1 MPMQPPMTQESAS
14 SPTKHQAPLCPF
26 CGRELARVTR
36 GQYGFWAPCDCPDAQ
51 AHDKVRKAEEER
63 AIAAE
68 LEEARLRRYRKAG
81 IPERWYVEL
90 RNPSLHAAT
99 GSRYDPGA
107 LSICNAAM
115 RGQGTW
121 LIGDVGLG
129 KTRAAMG
136 AAMAYMD
143 QRTISVGQGLSRVE
157 VTMAKVRCI
166 TEEDILA
173 AAGSRFGKGSTDE
186 AALAGFKECALLIL
200 DDLGKAKPTAWA
212 VSQIFAVIDARYSSR
227 LPLVVTSQYGPS
239 DLLARL
245 SEEGEAKTA
254 KSLGSRLCPM
264 CDRKQMQGYDHRL
277 AGDAHVAG
285 D

>member
-1 MPMQPPMTQESAS
+1 MTPPSTTRAS
-14 SPTKHQAPLCPF
+14 SSSRSSAPVCPF
-26 CGRELARVTR
+26 CGAPRSWAGDPIFGFWEPCQCDQALAAAAAERDRERQAKQEELA
-36 GQYGFWAPCDCPDAQ
+36 Q
-51 AHDKVRKAEEER
+51 
-63 AIAAE
+63 
-68 LEEARLRRYRKAG
+68 ARLRRFKGAG
-81 IPERWYVEL
+81 IPSRWFEMAD
-90 RNPSLHAAT
+90 NIDA
-99 GSRYDPGA
+99 GSV
-107 LSICNAAM
+107 SICNAAL

-143 QRTISVGQGLSRVE
+143 RRTISVGEGLSRLE
-157 VTMAKVRCI
+157 VTLADVRCI
-166 TEEDILA
+166 TEEDILE
-173 AAGSRFGKGSTDE
+173 AAGSRFGKGPTDE

-239 DLLARL
+239 DLIARL

-254 KSLGSRLCPM
+254 KALVSRLCSM
-264 CDRKQMQGYDHRL
+264 CDRKRMQGHDHRL
-277 AGDAHVAG
+277 AGDAHVAR